1 MFVDE
6 IWDFKSLNMGRELEI
21 AGEFIYDSA
30 KKIMSISGLN
40 NTYEINI
47 ILYTGAVG
55 IERLQK
61 IYLCLVA
68 QDPTDISSM
77 PKCLKQHNHIELQ
90 REVNKFS
97 ERNVSK
103 KCNEAYLVY
112 LRIIIIISDMQIIIQ
127 GNMEMIY
134 ESCSL
139 VF

>member
-1 MFVDE
+1 M
-6 IWDFKSLNMGRELEI
+6 IQP
-21 AGEFIYDSA
+21 
-30 KKIMSISGLN
+30 KKTMSICGLN
-40 NTYEINI
+40 NTYEINF

-103 KCNEAYLVY
+103 
-112 LRIIIIISDMQIIIQ
+112 MQ
-127 GNMEMIY
+127 
-134 ESCSL
+134 
-139 VF
+139 